1 MAVQEQ
7 TPYVEYVANGITT
20 SFALGFDCDN
30 RDHLIVLVDDV
41 EPVAGAWSFSN
52 GAVVFNAAPENGKK
66 ITIQRNTP
74 FSRSTDYQSY
84 NNSFRPPA
92 VNNDFDR
99 VWYKIQELGVKDWL
113 LDLKIQ
119 KFRDDVNLTALKNTL
134 EEAKQIRDDTADSVV
149 EVQSNVAQSQTLL
162 GNTTAQANLA
172 QGYASSAN
180 SANAAAQQAAIDV
193 STAKADVY
201 SDLSAQQIA
210 VNNSLTAIA
219 GGHKA
224 YQTLAAAQAAQAT
237 LPVNSIVEVT
247 NDGAN
252 NGTYQW
258 NGTTLTKSAYDPLTQ
273 AKAYADLSK
282 IDKNNVWYG
291 YSNGNMVGPKTKQYI
306 GKGIAGNWT
315 IETRAEYNSKVIRA
329 DIAKELYILNS
340 VQDYSH
346 VNGYGVAFFDANPME
361 GAANRI
367 TDARTTHVDTVSGL
381 TYLKVTVPDGAK
393 YLAFNTKFNA
403 IDINWA
409 IHADGFSNNYNAGTE
424 YIAGVLDSPVIS
436 KKSVQIESEISSGTT
451 VIGDIYDSSKLLLN
465 KYLNTQG
472 TLAASSSAQ
481 AWKVFSFA
489 VDEDV
494 TYFVKITSALTYPF
508 KAVYSKSLTDVSK
521 TAGTFV
527 SNVTLKL
534 TEIENVYKFTV
545 PNGLDIKAVFMN
557 VELVTGT
564 TPTIDLRDTLSIQKH
579 SFDVAKIGVR
589 KTAIDRLLGNA
600 LVDDEA
606 RKLASQ
612 AIQLQ
617 SGGSRLKGA
626 KVLALG
632 DSITQGTYGGYVEYL
647 EAAFDTTVMNR
658 GSSGGRASRV
668 VDIVTAGEGLP
679 KRDSSTAGVVWSP
692 IDYTDL
698 KCVTLMIGTNDSNNA
713 TFGDIA
719 DLPTSSVQDYATLAD
734 YAALFPNNYV
744 SNIALAIEYIK
755 WKAPDAEIHLITP
768 PYLYNTTAGGTTL
781 ITKLIPHL
789 EAVAKHYAAH
799 LIYATYESG
808 LSFKLMRGDLNIYS
822 YDGTHFNKRGNEV
835 FGKFVAQKVLN
846 FG

>member
-1 MAVQEQ
+1 MADSI
-7 TPYVEYVANGITT
+7 IT
-20 SFALGFDCDN
+20 
-30 RDHLIVLVDDV
+30 
-41 EPVAGAWSFSN
+41 
-52 GAVVFNAAPENGKK
+52 K
-66 ITIQRNTP
+66 
-74 FSRSTDYQSY
+74 
-84 NNSFRPPA
+84 
-92 VNNDFDR
+92 
-99 VWYKIQELGVKDWL
+99 QELIDAQKDA
-113 LDLKIQ
+113 Q
-119 KFRDDVNLTALKNTL
+119 TL
-134 EEAKQIRDDTADSVV
+134 EEVISGEPGKLIETRLGRKVYTLASVPQINTMTREEINTVVASRALQETTYTKIEVDSALSQKAPQATTYTKAEVDT
-149 EVQSNVAQSQTLL
+149 TF
-162 GNTTAQANLA
+162 
-172 QGYASSAN
+172 
-180 SANAAAQQAAIDV
+180 AAYV
-193 STAKADVY
+193 
-201 SDLSAQQIA
+201 
-210 VNNSLTAIA
+210 
-219 GGHKA
+219 GGRKA
-224 YQTLAAAQAAQAT
+224 YTTLALAQAAQSS
-237 LPVNSIVEVT
+237 LPANTAIEVT

-340 VQDYSH
+340 VQDYDRYK
-346 VNGYGVAFFDANPME
+346 GYGVAFFDANPME

-367 TDARTTHVDTVSGL
+367 TDTRKTYIDTVSGL
-381 TYLKVTVPDGAK
+381 TYLKVSVPAGAK

-403 IDINWA
+403 IDINWS
-409 IHADGFSNNYNAGTE
+409 IHANGFSNNYNAGTE

-436 KKSVQIESEISSGTT
+436 SKSVQIESEISSGTA
-451 VIGDIYDSSKLLLN
+451 VVGDIYYSSKLLLN
-465 KYLNTQG
+465 KYLTTTGILSN
-472 TLAASSSAQ
+472 SSAAQ
-481 AWKVFSFA
+481 NWKVFSFA
-489 VDEDV
+489 VQSGE
-494 TYFVKITSALTYPF
+494 TYYLRITSALTFPF
-508 KAVYSKSLTDVSK
+508 KAVYSKSLLTVD
-521 TAGTFV
+521 AGSLV
-527 SNVTLKL
+527 GNVTLQSTDQADIYKL
-534 TEIENVYKFTV
+534 TV
-545 PNGLDIKAVFMN
+545 PDNSEIKAVFMN

-579 SFDVAKIGVR
+579 YFDVAKIGVR
-589 KTAIDRLLGNA
+589 KSAIDSLLDNA

-606 RKLASQ
+606 RKLAAQ

-617 SGGSRLKGA
+617 SGGSRLKDA

-632 DSITQGTYGGYVEYL
+632 DSITQGTYGGYVKYL

-808 LSFKLMRGDLNIYS
+808 LSFKLMRGDLDIYS
-822 YDGTHFNKRGNEV
+822 YDGTHFNERGNEV
-835 FGKFVAQKVLN
+835 FGKFVAQKVLS

>member
-1 MAVQEQ
+1 MPLPSVEQ
-7 TPYVEYVANGITT
+7 FIGTDVTEQGFKDAQKQLVEYVGNE
-20 SFALGFDCDN
+20 
-30 RDHLIVLVDDV
+30 V
-41 EPVAGAWSFSN
+41 P
-52 GAVVFNAAPENGKK
+52 KK
-66 ITIQRNTP
+66 ID
-74 FSRSTDYQSY
+74 TDAAFATKADKATTLAGYGIADTYTKSQVDTTFAAY
-84 NNSFRPPA
+84 VGGRKA
-92 VNNDFDR
+92 YTTLALAQAD
-99 VWYKIQELGVKDWL
+99 Q
-113 LDLKIQ
+113 
-119 KFRDDVNLTALKNTL
+119 VNLTAN
-134 EEAKQIRDDTADSVV
+134 
-149 EVQSNVAQSQTLL
+149 
-162 GNTTAQANLA
+162 
-172 QGYASSAN
+172 
-180 SANAAAQQAAIDV
+180 
-193 STAKADVY
+193 
-201 SDLSAQQIA
+201 
-210 VNNSLTAIA
+210 TAI
-219 GGHKA
+219 
-224 YQTLAAAQAAQAT
+224 
-237 LPVNSIVEVT
+237 EVT
-247 NDGAN
+247 NDGEN

-258 NGTTLTKSAYDPLTQ
+258 NGTTLTKSAYDQLTQ

-282 IDKNNVWYG
+282 IDKNNVWYS
-291 YSNGNMVGPKTKQYI
+291 YSGGNLAGPKTKQYV

-315 IETRAEYNSKVIRA
+315 IQTTAAYNSKVIRA

-346 VNGYGVAFFDANPME
+346 VNGYGVAFFDADPMV

-367 TDARTTHVDTVSGL
+367 TDTRTMHIDTASGL
-381 TYLKVTVPDGAK
+381 TYLKVSVPAGAK

-409 IHADGFSNNYNAGTE
+409 IHTDGFSSNYNAGTE
-424 YIAGVLDSPVIS
+424 YVVGVLDSPFLS
-436 KKSVQIESEISSGTT
+436 SQSVQIESEISSGTT

-465 KYLNTQG
+465 RYLNTQG
-472 TLAASSSAQ
+472 TLGASSAAR

-494 TYFVKITSALTYPF
+494 TYFVKITSALAYPF
-508 KAVYSKSLTDVSK
+508 KAVYSKSLTDVS
-521 TAGTFV
+521 TTIGTFV
-527 SNVTLKL
+527 SNVTLQL

-579 SFDVAKIGVR
+579 YFDVAKIGVR
-589 KTAIDRLLGNA
+589 KSAIDSLLDNV

-606 RKLASQ
+606 RKLAAQ

-617 SGGSRLKGA
+617 SSGSRLKDA

-632 DSITQGTYGGYVEYL
+632 DSITEGTRGGYVKYL

-658 GSSGGRASRV
+658 GSSGGQASRV

-679 KRDSSTAGVVWSP
+679 KRDSGTANIVWTP
-692 IDYTDL
+692 IDYANL
-698 KCVTLMIGTNDSNNA
+698 KCVTLMIGTNDSDNA
-713 TFGDIA
+713 TYGDIA
-719 DLPTSSVQDYATLAD
+719 DLPTSSVQDHATLAD

-768 PYLYNTTAGGTTL
+768 PYLYNTTAGGTTR

-808 LSFKLMRGDLNIYS
+808 LSFKLMRGDLDIYS
-822 YDGTHFNKRGNEV
+822 YDGTHFNERGNEV
-835 FGKFVAQKVLN
+835 FGKFVAQKVLS